1 MNKRELL
8 REKNYVIDSAVKIQ
22 GTNYDRKRK
31 VTKSM
36 KHRMEQMYAAGKSY
50 RQIAEHFGV
59 APQTVKYNLDEDY
72 KAWKNGTRN
81 NYARNWQPDSTT
93 QAERVAYKKELLGNR
108 NFRLATN

>member
-1 MNKRELL
+1 MNKKELL
-8 REKNYVIDSAVKIQ
+8 NESVYVIDAAVKIQ

-31 VTKSM
+31 VTKAM

-81 NYARNWQPDSTT
+81 NYARNWAPDSNTK
-93 QAERVAYKKELLGNR
+93 AERVAYKKELLAKK
-108 NFRLATN
+108 NFKLASV